1 MKKIS
6 PKQVNMYFLLI
17 LAAGAV
23 LGAIGALS
31 EIKPLAIIGIVLL
44 LGDIVFRLACY
55 RCHYCGKYLDRSKGD
70 YCPYC
75 GKDVNC

>member
-1 MKKIS
+1 MKRLS

-23 LGAIGALS
+23 VGLLGVRF
-31 EIKPLAIIGIVLL
+31 EIKFLAMMGLILL
-44 LGDIVFRLACY
+44 AGDIVFRLVTY
-55 RCHYCGKYLDRSKGD
+55 RCPHCGKYLDRSTGD